1 MIVWDLMSRLK
12 LCMDLYFQICTY
24 ASVTYEANKVLM
36 DWLSHRQKLFLSA
49 SLILLCCGICIL
61 LCLLW
66 PVFLWHVV
74 VERFVIFSKLRHHVC
89 LQFTRSFVSEYILQQ
104 DLIRGM
110 LSVEWVF
117 RHRGMGIVQLLGV
130 LFCHLMSV
138 DPLHKLM
145 TTQQYGE
152 TSPLIT
158 PFSVRLS
165 LTLIGFSFPFFGW

>member
-1 MIVWDLMSRLK
+1 MSRLK

-24 ASVTYEANKVLM
+24 ASVTYAANKVLM
-36 DWLSHRQKLFLSA
+36 DWLSHRQKPFLSV
-49 SLILLCCGICIL
+49 SLILLWHL
-61 LCLLW
+61 HPAL
-66 PVFLWHVV
+66 PSVAVFLCHVV
-74 VERFVIFSKLRHHVC
+74 VERFVISCKLRRHVC
-89 LQFTRSFVSEYILQQ
+89 LQFTRSFVSEHILQQ
-104 DLIRGM
+104 DLIHGM
-110 LSVEWVF
+110 LSVQWVF
-117 RHRGMGIVQLLGV
+117 RHRGLGIVQLLGV